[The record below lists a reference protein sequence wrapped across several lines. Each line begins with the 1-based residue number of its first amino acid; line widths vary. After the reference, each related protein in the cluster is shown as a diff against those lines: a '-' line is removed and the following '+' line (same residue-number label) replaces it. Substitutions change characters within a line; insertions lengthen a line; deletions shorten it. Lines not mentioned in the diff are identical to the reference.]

1 MKFTLSWLKDYLNTN
16 SEIAK
21 ISDTLT
27 NIGLEVE
34 NISDRTEELHPF
46 TVAYVKNAEKHPNA
60 DRLKVCQVE
69 TKIGTVQVVC
79 GAPNARTGMKG
90 IFAPVGSFIPGT
102 GITLKK
108 SKIRDVESSGMLVSE
123 KEMGISE
130 EHDGII
136 EVDNSHKIG
145 EPFSKIYSLD
155 DPIFEIAITP
165 NRGDCLSVRGIS
177 RDLAAAGIGKL
188 KNIKKYFHNGKFES
202 PIKWKR
208 DFNKKNSFLCPAVA
222 GVYFKDIKNGPS
234 PDWLKN
240 RLLAIGLR
248 PISKLVDITNYITY
262 DLGRPLH
269 VFDADK
275 INGNLNMRLANNNES
290 IKALDGKNYNLT
302 NDMVVISDDLKIQAI
317 GGIMGGEESSCTES
331 TNNVFLE
338 VALFDPESVA
348 KTGRKLDIKSDARY
362 RFERGVDPY
371 SIEWGVEFA
380 IKMILELCGGEVSKI
395 TKAGNHQISKNK
407 IKYAFNKVH
416 LIGGIEINQ
425 QKQVKILKDLGF
437 EIQKKNKYTC
447 VISVPYHRPDIKG
460 EADIVE
466 EILRIYGYDKI
477 KPLSVQKEKNDTSN
491 PLSSN
496 QEIYYKSRRLISS
509 RDYFEVVTWS
519 FMSNKFAKYFDQYEN
534 ILKLDNPISSDL
546 DVMRPS
552 ILPNLIQSIIK
563 NQSRNYKSAGIFEV
577 GPQYENCSIE
587 GQHLMASGIK
597 YGEKYKENWI
607 DEKRKVDVF
616 DIKSDIYFFLSSL
629 NFPINSLQLE
639 NNAPKWYH
647 PGKSCTIKLGKT
659 PLGFFGEISP
669 IIKNLYDIKTNVC
682 GFEIMLDN
690 LSNFYSKKM
699 FKPLEFINNPYQIVE
714 RDFAFIVD
722 KKIKS
727 NEIVDTIKKTVKDIV
742 IDVMVF
748 DVFEGKNIAEDK
760 KSIATKVVL
769 QPIKETFKE
778 KDIEEICIN
787 IVNQVKKQTGAFI
800 RE

>member
-34 NISDRTEELHPF
+34 KISDRTEELHPF

-90 IFAPVGSFIPGT
+90 IFAPEGSFIPGT

-275 INGNLNMRLANNNES
+275 INGNLKMRLANNNES
-290 IKALDGKNYNLT
+290 IKA
-302 NDMVVISDDLKIQAI
+302 
-317 GGIMGGEESSCTES
+317 
-331 TNNVFLE
+331 
-338 VALFDPESVA
+338 
-348 KTGRKLDIKSDARY
+348 
-362 RFERGVDPY
+362 
-371 SIEWGVEFA
+371 
-380 IKMILELCGGEVSKI
+380 
-395 TKAGNHQISKNK
+395 
-407 IKYAFNKVH
+407 
-416 LIGGIEINQ
+416 
-425 QKQVKILKDLGF
+425 
-437 EIQKKNKYTC
+437 
-447 VISVPYHRPDIKG
+447 
-460 EADIVE
+460 
-466 EILRIYGYDKI
+466 
-477 KPLSVQKEKNDTSN
+477 
-491 PLSSN
+491 
-496 QEIYYKSRRLISS
+496 
-509 RDYFEVVTWS
+509 
-519 FMSNKFAKYFDQYEN
+519 
-534 ILKLDNPISSDL
+534 
-546 DVMRPS
+546 
-552 ILPNLIQSIIK
+552 
-563 NQSRNYKSAGIFEV
+563 
-577 GPQYENCSIE
+577 
-587 GQHLMASGIK
+587 
-597 YGEKYKENWI
+597 
-607 DEKRKVDVF
+607 
-616 DIKSDIYFFLSSL
+616 
-629 NFPINSLQLE
+629 
-639 NNAPKWYH
+639 
-647 PGKSCTIKLGKT
+647 
-659 PLGFFGEISP
+659 
-669 IIKNLYDIKTNVC
+669 
-682 GFEIMLDN
+682 
-690 LSNFYSKKM
+690 
-699 FKPLEFINNPYQIVE
+699 
-714 RDFAFIVD
+714 
-722 KKIKS
+722 
-727 NEIVDTIKKTVKDIV
+727 
-742 IDVMVF
+742 
-748 DVFEGKNIAEDK
+748 
-760 KSIATKVVL
+760 
-769 QPIKETFKE
+769 
-778 KDIEEICIN
+778 
-787 IVNQVKKQTGAFI
+787 
-800 RE
+800 